1 MTRPPSELDSAVRG
15 LLTECVRP
23 RPLSCHPVDT
33 LSLTGK
39 ELAAAINADTKERTA
54 ALAAGMH
61 APRLALVVANDD
73 PASAWYVNSLRK
85 AAERLGIACERI
97 DLGADATAERIR
109 EELTARSADT
119 SYDAIMLQTPLPAG
133 VSLDD
138 VSSAISA
145 DKDVDGVSPLS
156 LGLLAAGLDGF
167 VPATSEAV
175 VELLKH
181 HEIPLR
187 GKLVA
192 VVGRSNIVGKPLAQL
207 LLAEDATVT
216 VCHSRTA
223 DLAAV
228 TATADVVVAAAG
240 RIGLVTGKHVREG
253 AIVIDVGTN
262 EAPDGGIVG
271 DVDAD
276 SVRGKAAGLSPVP
289 GGVGPVTTALLMR
302 HVVAAAEKLR
312 G

>member
-1 MTRPPSELDSAVRG
+1 M
-15 LLTECVRP
+15 
-23 RPLSCHPVDT
+23 DT